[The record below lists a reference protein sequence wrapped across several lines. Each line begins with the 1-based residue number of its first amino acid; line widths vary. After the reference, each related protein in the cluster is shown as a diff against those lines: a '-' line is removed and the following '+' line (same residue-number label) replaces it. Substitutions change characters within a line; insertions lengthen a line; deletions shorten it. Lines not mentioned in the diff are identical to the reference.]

1 MERNSELVGLREME
15 KWLNENEMGKKELYE
30 ER

>member
-15 KWLNENEMGKKELYE
+15 KWLNKNEMGKKELYE